1 MARETKTEATPKAAP
16 EATPKAA
23 PETTPKAAPE
33 TTSEEPKKKAP
44 QMVEIELFRDSERY
58 TNDVSVT
65 VNGKTTIVP
74 RGKTVKVPPEV
85 AEVLRNAQ
93 KQRNVAAEYMERE
106 EEEFERKLKELEE

>member
-1 MARETKTEATPKAAP
+1 MARGTKTEAVA
-16 EATPKAA
+16 
-23 PETTPKAAPE
+23 ETTPETAAE
-33 TTSEEPKKKAP
+33 TTAEATHKVATEEPNKEAP
-44 QMVEIELFRDSERY
+44 RVIEIELFRDSERY

-93 KQRNVAAEYMERE
+93 RQRNVAAEYMERE

>member
-1 MARETKTEATPKAAP
+1 MARGTKTEAVA
-16 EATPKAA
+16 
-23 PETTPKAAPE
+23 ETTPETAAE
-33 TTSEEPKKKAP
+33 TTAEATHKVATEEPNKEAP
-44 QMVEIELFRDSERY
+44 RMIEIELFRDSERY

-93 KQRNVAAEYMERE
+93 RQRNVAAEYMERE

>member
-1 MARETKTEATPKAAP
+1 MARETKTEAVAETTT
-16 EATPKAA
+16 EATPK
-23 PETTPKAAPE
+23 TTAEA
-33 TTSEEPKKKAP
+33 TTEEPKKKVP
-44 QMVEIELFRDSERY
+44 EMVEIELFRDSERY

-106 EEEFERKLKELEE
+106 EEKFEQKLRELEE

>member
-1 MARETKTEATPKAAP
+1 MARGTKTEMVDEVTTEVTA
-16 EATPKAA
+16 EATP
-23 PETTPKAAPE
+23 
-33 TTSEEPKKKAP
+33 EEPKKEASK
-44 QMVEIELFRDSERY
+44 MVEVELFRDSERY

-74 RGKTVKVPPEV
+74 RGKIVKVPPEV

-106 EEEFERKLKELEE
+106 EEEFERKLRELEE

>member
-1 MARETKTEATPKAAP
+1 MARGTKTEAVAET
-16 EATPKAA
+16 T
-23 PETTPKAAPE
+23 PETTPETAAE
-33 TTSEEPKKKAP
+33 TTAEATHKVATEEPNKEAP
-44 QMVEIELFRDSERY
+44 RMIEIELFRDSERY

-93 KQRNVAAEYMERE
+93 RQRNVAAEYMERE

>member
-1 MARETKTEATPKAAP
+1 MARGTKTEAVAET
-16 EATPKAA
+16 T
-23 PETTPKAAPE
+23 PETTPETAAE
-33 TTSEEPKKKAP
+33 TTAEATHKVATEEPNKEAP
-44 QMVEIELFRDSERY
+44 RMIEIELFRDSERY

-93 KQRNVAAEYMERE
+93 RQRDVAAEYMERE

>member
-1 MARETKTEATPKAAP
+1 MARGTKTELTAEAPAETTPKATPEEAP
-16 EATPKAA
+16 EATP
-23 PETTPKAAPE
+23 
-33 TTSEEPKKKAP
+33 EEPRKEAP
-44 QMVEIELFRDSERY
+44 RMVEIELFRDSERY

-93 KQRNVAAEYMERE
+93 KQRNVAAEYMEQE
-106 EEEFERKLKELEE
+106 EEKFEKKLRELEE

>member
-1 MARETKTEATPKAAP
+1 MARGTKTEMVDEVTTEVTA
-16 EATPKAA
+16 EATP
-23 PETTPKAAPE
+23 
-33 TTSEEPKKKAP
+33 EEPEKEAP
-44 QMVEIELFRDSERY
+44 KMVEVELFRDSERY

-106 EEEFERKLKELEE
+106 EEEFERKLRELEE

>member
-1 MARETKTEATPKAAP
+1 MARGTKSEATAEVTA
-16 EATPKAA
+16 ETT
-23 PETTPKAAPE
+23 PETTTEA
-33 TTSEEPKKKAP
+33 TSEEPREKAP

-93 KQRNVAAEYMERE
+93 RQRNVAAEYMEQE
-106 EEEFERKLKELEE
+106 EEKFEQKLRELEE

>member
-1 MARETKTEATPKAAP
+1 MARETKTEAVAETTT
-16 EATPKAA
+16 EATPKTTT
-23 PETTPKAAPE
+23 ETTAEA
-33 TTSEEPKKKAP
+33 TTEEPKKKVP
-44 QMVEIELFRDSERY
+44 EMVEIELFRDSERY

-106 EEEFERKLKELEE
+106 EEKFEQKLRELEE

>member
-1 MARETKTEATPKAAP
+1 MARGTKTEAVAET
-16 EATPKAA
+16 T
-23 PETTPKAAPE
+23 PETTPETAAE
-33 TTSEEPKKKAP
+33 TTAEATHKVATEEPNKEAP
-44 QMVEIELFRDSERY
+44 RMIEIELFRDSERY

-93 KQRNVAAEYMERE
+93 RQRNVAAEYMERE
-106 EEEFERKLKELEE
+106 EEFERKLKELEE

>member
-1 MARETKTEATPKAAP
+1 MARETKTEAVAKTTT
-16 EATPKAA
+16 EATPK
-23 PETTPKAAPE
+23 TTAEA
-33 TTSEEPKKKAP
+33 TTEEPKKKVP
-44 QMVEIELFRDSERY
+44 EMVEIELFRDSERY

-106 EEEFERKLKELEE
+106 EEKFEQKLRELEE